1 MDLRLEEVASLL
13 HVSEITVERWVQEF
27 DLPSYRLQG
36 QLLFSRAQIE
46 NWILQQSSKNDDL
59 LFNRE
64 ENQEGGWQTFS
75 LYRAIHRGDVVLI
88 ESTSKEGAID
98 EVLSQVSRD
107 LGIDRVSMVE
117 LLIDREKLMTTALG
131 SEVAIPHTRECLI
144 KGPHD
149 VVVVALP
156 RQPID
161 WGALDHKGVRV
172 LFFLFAC
179 DDKRHLNLLAKIA
192 HLASNKNLIEKIK
205 AGVDKPGLMQWIKGF
220 EQALSQKNLAKV

>member
-1 MDLRLEEVASLL
+1 MDLKLEEVASLL
-13 HVSEITVERWVQEF
+13 HVSENTVERWVQEF
-27 DLPSYRLQG
+27 DLPSYRFQG
-36 QLLFSRAQIE
+36 QLLFSRSE
-46 NWILQQSSKNDDL
+46 TESWILRQSSKKDDL
-59 LFNRE
+59 LFNKE

-75 LYRAIHRGDVVLI
+75 LYRAIHRGDVVFI
-88 ESTSKEGAID
+88 ESNSKESAID
-98 EVLSQVSRD
+98 EVISHVGKD

-144 KGPHD
+144 RGPHD

-156 RQPID
+156 RRPID
-161 WGALDHKGVRV
+161 WNALDQKGVKV

-192 HLASNKNLIEKIK
+192 HLASSKSLIEKIK
-205 AGVDKPGLMQWIKGF
+205 GGVDKNTLMQWIRDW
-220 EQALSQKNLAKV
+220 EQTLSQKVLQKA

>member
-1 MDLRLEEVASLL
+1 MDLKLEEVASLL
-13 HVSEITVERWVQEF
+13 HVSESTVGGWVQEF

-36 QLLFSRAQIE
+36 QLLFSRSE
-46 NWILQQSSKNDDL
+46 TESWILRQSSKKDDL
-59 LFNRE
+59 LFNKE

-75 LYRAIHRGDVVLI
+75 LYRAIHRGDVVFI
-88 ESTSKEGAID
+88 ESNSKESAID
-98 EVLSQVSRD
+98 EVISHVGKD

-144 KGPHD
+144 RGPHD

-156 RQPID
+156 RRPID
-161 WGALDHKGVRV
+161 WNALDQKGVKV

-192 HLASNKNLIEKIK
+192 HLASSKSLIEKIK
-205 AGVDKPGLMQWIKGF
+205 GGVDKNTLMEWIRDW
-220 EQALSQKNLAKV
+220 EQTLSQKVLQKA